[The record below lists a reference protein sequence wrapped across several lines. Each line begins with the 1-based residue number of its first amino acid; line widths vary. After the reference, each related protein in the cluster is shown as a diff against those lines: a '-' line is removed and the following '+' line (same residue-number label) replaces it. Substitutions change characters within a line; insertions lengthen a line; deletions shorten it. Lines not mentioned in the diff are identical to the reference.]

1 MRLFSLN
8 AQASAGKIPAGA
20 GLQPAP
26 KRFLTARMQEQT
38 FRTGLQT
45 PSGGVCSFHL
55 TADMSVHVYNFI
67 DFRSKETMK
76 KLPIGIQTF
85 SKVIKDDCL
94 YVDKT
99 RHIADLLQAGD
110 YLFLS
115 RPRRFGKSLLVSTL
129 SEIFAGNKELFQG
142 LYIYDQIEWQP
153 HPVIVIDF
161 NGISFNDEEVFKTS
175 LLFFL
180 DKVAGKYDVV
190 LESKFIR
197 DKFAELI
204 EKTAE
209 KTQQKVVILI
219 DEYDKPI
226 VNYIDDIEKAMK
238 NREILRDFFGVL
250 KYSDAFLRF
259 VFLTGVSKFARVSI
273 FSDLNNLRDITL
285 SPQFATLLGYT
296 QNELESHFEP
306 RIQNLCF
313 ELGIKKAQLLAK
325 IKTWY
330 NGYSW
335 DAKHQVYN
343 PYSILNLF
351 MEQQFDNYWFSSG
364 TPTFLIRLIKKNAY
378 EATALENKKISKLVF
393 DSYDIDN
400 MNIFALLF
408 QTGYLTL
415 TQIDKKGRTPQYLLN
430 YPNLEV
436 KEAFVTH
443 LFASFTQNG
452 LEEIQPAAEDLR
464 AYLQTDNLDGFMNL
478 MKAILAKIPY
488 PLHIEQEAYYH
499 SLFYMISILMGVE
512 IDLEVLTDKGRIDGV
527 LTLEDKIYLIEFK
540 YGKAGTKMDTLTKQA
555 IKQIRSKNYG
565 ERFLNESRPRLLL
578 GVGFV
583 EKELGYKLITD
594 PGYTA
599 HE

>member
-1 MRLFSLN
+1 
-8 AQASAGKIPAGA
+8 
-20 GLQPAP
+20 
-26 KRFLTARMQEQT
+26 
-38 FRTGLQT
+38 
-45 PSGGVCSFHL
+45 
-55 TADMSVHVYNFI
+55 
-67 DFRSKETMK
+67 MK

-85 SKVIKDDCL
+85 AEIITEEYL

-99 RHIADLLQAGD
+99 HHIAELIQAGK

-129 SEIFAGNKELFQG
+129 LEIFAGNKELFQG
-142 LYIYDQIEWQP
+142 LYIYDKIEWQP

-161 NGISFNDEEVFKTS
+161 NGISFNDEEVFKAS
-175 LLFFL
+175 LSSFL
-180 DKVAGKYDVV
+180 DNVADDHEIV
-190 LESKFIR
+190 LSKTFVK

-204 EKTAE
+204 KKIAAKTH
-209 KTQQKVVILI
+209 QKVVILI

-226 VNYIDDIEKAMK
+226 VNYIDDLKTAAK
-238 NREILRDFFGVL
+238 NREILRDFLGVL

-296 QNELESHFEP
+296 QNELESYFER

-330 NGYSW
+330 DGYSW
-335 DAKHQVYN
+335 NGKDQMYN
-343 PYSILNLF
+343 PFSILNLF
-351 MEQQFDNYWFSSG
+351 AGQRFSNYWFATG
-364 TPTFLIRLIKKNAY
+364 TPTFLIKLIKQTKR
-378 EATALENKKISKLVF
+378 EVTEFENKIVSEITF
-393 DSYDIDN
+393 DSYN
-400 MNIFALLF
+400 FENLNIFALLF
-408 QTGYLTL
+408 QTGYLTITHVD
-415 TQIDKKGRTPQYLLN
+415 TQDIPTEYTLN
-430 YPNLEV
+430 YPNFEV
-436 KEAFVTH
+436 KQAFVTY
-443 LFASFTQNG
+443 LFESFTQNG
-452 LEEIQPAAEDLR
+452 LEEIQPMTKSLR
-464 AYLQTDNLDGFMNL
+464 RYLQEDDLEGFMNL
-478 MKAILAKIPY
+478 IRALLAKIPY

-527 LTLEDKIYLIEFK
+527 LALADKIYLIEFK

-555 IKQIRSKNYG
+555 IKQIRTKNYG

-583 EKELGYKLITD
+583 EKELGYKLIID
-594 PGYTA
+594 N
-599 HE
+599 